1 MNYLA
6 YRVTEAALIGEGYFY
21 TWCLIDQLHIARAY
35 GPPRDKGSVKI
46 YTTKAEFARRPFFF
60 TGVIIPAE
68 LGFIFSVTCCRYP
81 YPRSFCLERFLGA
94 SLASPELE

>member
-46 YTTKAEFARRPFFF
+46 YTTKAELVNLPVDHFF

-68 LGFIFSVTCCRYP
+68 LGFYSVPLVVDIHTHVA
-81 YPRSFCLERFLGA
+81 FV
-94 SLASPELE
+94 